1 MQNVRICILTLKT
14 RKLGAHRRRT
24 ERERN
29 TNSTLSKT
37 YGKKRSLLVFWYTK
51 NTTNDDFVEKPNFVF
66 EEHRCHTTVLKGYRI
81 STVYICLSTACT
93 MFRFETHFS
102 LTLPSYLC
110 FGSSVRFCDQQRV
123 CAQYLSWLWF
133 MPYVC
138 IERTD
143 REHLVNEII
152 VFMFYGFRFKEKE
165 YAEIAQVLWSARANL
180 LTEWIWLTGA
190 RFQSELANYV
200 TPNLSSLLGY

>member
-24 ERERN
+24 ERKKEHKFYAKQNVRQ
-29 TNSTLSKT
+29 
-37 YGKKRSLLVFWYTK
+37 KRSLLVFWYTK

-110 FGSSVRFCDQQRV
+110 FGSSVRFCEQQRV

-152 VFMFYGFRFKEKE
+152 VFMFYGFIFKEKE

-180 LTEWIWLTGA
+180 LTEWIWLTGV